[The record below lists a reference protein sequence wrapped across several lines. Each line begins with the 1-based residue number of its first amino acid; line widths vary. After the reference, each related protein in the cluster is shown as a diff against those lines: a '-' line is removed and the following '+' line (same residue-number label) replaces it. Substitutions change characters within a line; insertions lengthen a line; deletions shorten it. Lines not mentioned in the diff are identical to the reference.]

1 MAENLAESWLSVVW
15 KAELENKEL
24 GYLAEISRMLK
35 VRYVF
40 FLLLTPKCYKEKKKR
55 ERERERERQ
64 SKRDRKRE

>member
-1 MAENLAESWLSVVW
+1 MAENLAELWLSVVW

-40 FLLLTPKCYKEKKKR
+40 FLLLTPKCYKEKKK
-55 ERERERERQ
+55 ERERETEKERQ
-64 SKRDRKRE
+64 KERMKT